1 LGRDTISRLCCQ
13 RLEAVPVADRIPPF
27 LTVEEAS
34 RLLKIGRTKAY
45 DLTKEWR
52 ATGGRSGLPV
62 VDLGDVLRVPGP
74 AIEQMLGIGLGALR
88 PTAVSPTGKQINPV
102 GKQIN
107 PTANSG
113 APGATPEPP
122 ERPTELPAGEPPA
135 SPAVDSDAE
144 APAPSVAAART
155 PRQRRRHTNQLPLS
169 RQPRANHPP
178 MNPALLPPTPQRPTD
193 ICHPFGKA
201 LPGAAAFRWETRS

>member
-1 LGRDTISRLCCQ
+1 M
-13 RLEAVPVADRIPPF
+13 PVDDRIPPF

-74 AIEQMLGIGLGALR
+74 AIERMLGTGLGAPR
-88 PTAVSPTGKQINPV
+88 STAVQPTSKAN
-102 GKQIN
+102 N
-107 PTANSG
+107 PTAPDPA
-113 APGATPEPP
+113 APGATPAPPEEPP
-122 ERPTELPAGEPPA
+122 VQPAGEP
-135 SPAVDSDAE
+135 AVDPDTD

-155 PRQRRRHTNQLPLS
+155 PRPRRRPTNQLPLFQPLIPSNPEPQTPSPTDS
-169 RQPRANHPP
+169 R
-178 MNPALLPPTPQRPTD
+178 PTP
-193 ICHPFGKA
+193 
-201 LPGAAAFRWETRS
+201 LP